1 MPDVAMKPVPALAD
15 VALPGRHGVQ
25 AGPPGLVIQE
35 LGGVE
40 IVALAARKGK
50 AGVLAEAVRRR
61 WGVDL
66 PATPRVVESGGTAF
80 LWAGAGQW
88 LVRRDGGGGEVE
100 RELRHLAAGLASI
113 TAQGDGRVVL
123 RLGGPAIRSVLAG
136 AVPIDLHPRTF
147 RPGDTAITLAG
158 HVGIQLRQVDDA
170 PTFEIMAF
178 RGYACSLFG
187 LLYDAGLKFGV
198 EILPAA

>member
-1 MPDVAMKPVPALAD
+1 MKPVPALAGI
-15 VALPGRHGVQ
+15 ALPGRHGDRTGQ
-25 AGPPGLVIQE
+25 PGLVVQE

-40 IVALAARKGK
+40 IVGLAARNGR
-50 AGVLAEAVRRR
+50 AGALAQAVRRR

-66 PATPRVVESGGTAF
+66 PTTPRVVESGGTAF
-80 LWAGAGQW
+80 LWAGAAQW
-88 LVRRDGGGGEVE
+88 LVRQDGGEGRVE
-100 RELRHLAAGLASI
+100 RELRDLAAGLASV

-136 AVPIDLHPRTF
+136 AVPIDLHPKTF

-170 PTFEIMAF
+170 PTFEILAF
-178 RGYACSLFG
+178 RGYAASLFG
-187 LLYDAGLKFGV
+187 SLYDAGLKVGV
-198 EILPAA
+198 EVLPVA

>member
-1 MPDVAMKPVPALAD
+1 MPDVAMKPVPALAGI
-15 VALPGRHGVQ
+15 ALPGRHGFR
-25 AGPPGLVIQE
+25 AGPAGLVVQE

-40 IVALAARKGK
+40 IVGLAARKGK
-50 AGVLAEAVRRR
+50 AGALAEAVHRR

-66 PATPRVVESGGTAF
+66 PVTPRVVESGGTAF
-80 LWAGAGQW
+80 LWAGAEQW
-88 LVRRDGGGGEVE
+88 LVRQDGREGGIE
-100 RELRHLAAGLASI
+100 RELRDLAAGLASV

-136 AVPIDLHPRTF
+136 AVPIDLHPRSF
-147 RPGDTAITLAG
+147 RPGDTALTLAG

-170 PTFEIMAF
+170 PTFEILAF
-178 RGYACSLFG
+178 RGYAGSLFG

-198 EILPAA
+198 EVLPAA